1 MAELILLT
9 LSVVE
14 VENMQVVNKYYEEII
29 QLLSLIKWLHI
40 VLFSN
45 ALNSQVSWSAG
56 TIDY

>member
-9 LSVVE
+9 LLVVE

-45 ALNSQVSWSAG
+45 ALNSQVS
-56 TIDY
+56 